1 LAIENFSTTGN
12 TTLGDASTDTLN
24 VGNGD
29 LVKDSSGRVGIGT
42 TSPVLRLHVSES
54 NGSGAM
60 QLGSNTASQ
69 YQYINFGG
77 AANGQNAWQ
86 IGKADASSSIVP
98 SQGFYLYDFKNSAT
112 RMVVDTSGNVGI
124 GTASPS
130 ASYGR
135 LTVSGTGISITPDT
149 SAKLQIGRYS
159 AGAPFSYIKMGST
172 SSGLKITDPADS
184 VDLMTLDAN
193 GSFMIGGTTASGK
206 LTVDPGSTSGTRIDG
221 LHLPKNLTAQA
232 NYVAWQQGVNGWR
245 VGIVY
250 NDNTYPLAFYYGAS
264 TPTASSP
271 GTELMRIDSD
281 GNLGVGVTPNGVSL
295 GGSYK
300 LLSLGKSGGSGIFM
314 GQTDLTTAGSYS
326 AQFLGKTI
334 GASGYQLHGGMV
346 IGAEGSSSTNASGL
360 VTFYTATGGTILERM
375 RIDSG
380 GFVGIGTTASYSSV
394 WGADSWQLNIG
405 GSRSYSSIILG
416 NTSRFYSMGAGAGYH
431 YMSYDH
437 TAAAHNIIVNT
448 TGVVALRGGAY
459 STATGVGIAF
469 PPTQVASSD
478 ANTLDDYEE
487 GTFTPTVI
495 GTSTAGTAS
504 YSVQNSAYTK
514 IGNLVYF
521 QLFVIWTGG
530 TGTGDLRIAGLPFTV
545 KSNQVYPAISLSYV
559 TNITLAANSTPT
571 ALLDSSTTQIYFYQI
586 PSGGGTNLA
595 ITYDAAGSI
604 ILAGSYIV

>member
-1 LAIENFSTTGN
+1 MAITLDGTTGITTPGLSLAIENFSTTGN

-29 LVKDSSGRVGIGT
+29 LVKDSSGR
-42 TSPVLRLHVSES
+42 
-54 NGSGAM
+54 
-60 QLGSNTASQ
+60 
-69 YQYINFGG
+69 
-77 AANGQNAWQ
+77 
-86 IGKADASSSIVP
+86 
-98 SQGFYLYDFKNSAT
+98 
-112 RMVVDTSGNVGI
+112 VGI

-232 NYVAWQQGVNGWR
+232 NYVAWQQGIAGWR

-250 NDNTYPLAFYYGAS
+250 NDSTYPLAFYYGAS

-281 GNLGVGVTPNGVSL
+281 GNLGVGVTPNAVSL

-326 AQFLGKTI
+326 AQFLGKTT
-334 GASGYQLHGGMV
+334 GASGYQIHGGMV

-405 GSRSYSSIILG
+405 GSRSYSSLILG

-437 TAAAHNIIVNT
+437 TASAHNIIVNT

-469 PPTQVASSD
+469 PPTQSASSD

-487 GTFTPTVI
+487 GEINANNLGLAYATP
-495 GTSTAGTAS
+495 GTSSFTYSDRRGT
-504 YSVQNSAYTK
+504 YTK
-514 IGNLVYF
+514 IGRVVYF
-521 QLFVIWTGG
+521 TTDIRVQSFSKGTASGVLSVI
-530 TGTGDLRIAGLPFTV
+530 GLPFTQRNTAGYDNARCTV
-545 KSNQVYPAISLSYV
+545 QLYNWTYTTSPIIAAVASAG
-559 TNITLAANSTPT
+559 TNILLTRMVSGGIT
-571 ALLDSSTTQIYFYQI
+571 ADIDD
-586 PSGGGTNLA
+586 PSGG
-595 ITYDAAGSI
+595 SI
-604 ILAGSYIV
+604 IWVTGFYFV